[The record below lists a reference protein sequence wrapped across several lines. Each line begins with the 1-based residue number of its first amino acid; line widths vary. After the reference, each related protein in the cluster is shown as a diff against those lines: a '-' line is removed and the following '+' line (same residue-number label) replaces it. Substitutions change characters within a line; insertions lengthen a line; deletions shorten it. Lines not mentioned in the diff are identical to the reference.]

1 MSATHRERAR
11 GPVATTDS
19 FVGRGP
25 ELDKTCALLVGS
37 TRLITLVGPGGIGKT
52 RLATA
57 AVSRFGKA
65 RNTPVFW
72 VRLAR
77 LTKGADAVAIEEEA
91 TASVVEADFSGRS
104 GWEALVDTL
113 TRTDESGHTL
123 QTVLVMDNCEHVL
136 TGAGQVIAEL
146 LAAVPGLTILATSR
160 EAIGWVDEHVV
171 VVPPL
176 TRQEAVTLFKQRAE
190 LTGHPVTDADH
201 GTVVGLICGRAH
213 NHPLC
218 VRLAAARLM
227 RQPLAMIVRELSGEA
242 TDRRLR
248 WSHGPRVGAERRH
261 QGIRD
266 VIAWS
271 YDLCSDKEQLLL
283 DRMSVF
289 AAGYDTNP
297 EDHTCSSLDV
307 GADLEAIEAVC
318 ADPAPEPDHNGKIAV
333 GVAADEVEGLLE
345 RLVDQ
350 SLVTAH
356 ITPSAVRYSMLECIR
371 LFTRERLE
379 ERSTDEVDEPAR
391 FEQRHRRYYRDKVVH
406 VQRHWYSPAEQDLLN
421 WARAACDNI
430 MTAIETSL
438 AAGDPVL
445 GLEISTGLI
454 SLRASFFK
462 GSLRE
467 LLLWTERALQ
477 ATRTLTPQPVEL
489 QVEAMTLVGWL
500 SLLQGNNEDA
510 EQILE
515 DCVSACIDD
524 PKTRQNWRRTPEDD
538 IGLPAPVEFV
548 WGVELMFAHGDPRA
562 IPVLARALDKY
573 RAHGVR
579 GGEARSEWHE
589 ALAASLLGSAGQAM
603 EITRRHLEHAADTG
617 AWSKAWAELPV
628 AIALTK
634 HGDPTEA
641 LTIGHA
647 VLAHQ
652 LAVHDQWGAVWT
664 VHVRIWSLAQIIAD
678 SIAAGSTDSMKL
690 ERLATKTAQLAGAAA
705 TLSAELGVSIDVLS
719 PVAYET
725 SKAVDVARQVLGS
738 DAFATAQQQGS
749 RLRPELCEVQRLALG
764 TLSIEKMPMDHPARE
779 NTLSHW
785 GELSAAE
792 QEVAALAAAGWTNTA
807 IAARRGISRRTVD
820 AQMAAVLQKLMIA
833 SRDDIIGFVPE
844 DQISE
849 VRTEATRQPHRTG
862 QRPRSPRS
870 RK

>member
-1 MSATHRERAR
+1 M
-11 GPVATTDS
+11 
-19 FVGRGP
+19 
-25 ELDKTCALLVGS
+25 
-37 TRLITLVGPGGIGKT
+37 ITLLGPGGIGKT

-57 AVSRFGKA
+57 ALGRFGKA
-65 RNTPVFW
+65 SNTPVFW

-77 LTKGADAVAIEEEA
+77 LAKGADAVAIEEEA

-113 TRTDESGHTL
+113 TRTDESEHTL
-123 QTVLVMDNCEHVL
+123 RTVLVMDNCEHVL
-136 TGAGQVIAEL
+136 TGAGHVIAEL
-146 LAAVPGLTILATSR
+146 LAAVPGLTIVATSR

-176 TRQEAVTLFKQRAE
+176 TREQAVTLFKQRAE
-190 LTGHPVTDADH
+190 FTGHPIADADE

-261 QGIRD
+261 QGVRS

-297 EDHTCSSLDV
+297 EDHTCSALDV

-318 ADPAPEPDHNGKIAV
+318 ADEPAPEPDHNRKIVV
-333 GVAADEVEGLLE
+333 GVAADDVEGLLE

-356 ITPSAVRYSMLECIR
+356 ITPNAVRYSMLECIR
-371 LFTRERLE
+371 LFTRQQLE
-379 ERSTDEVDEPAR
+379 ERSTVEVDEPAR

-406 VQRHWYSPAEQDLLN
+406 VQRNWFSPAEQDLLN

-438 AAGDPVL
+438 TAGEPVV
-445 GLEISTGLI
+445 GLEISAGLI

-467 LLLWTERALQ
+467 LLLWTERALR
-477 ATRTLTPQPVEL
+477 ATRTLTPQPIEL
-489 QVEAMTLVGWL
+489 QVEAMTLIGWL

-515 DCVSACIDD
+515 DCVTACIDD
-524 PKTRQNWRRTPEDD
+524 PKTRQNWRRTPESD

-548 WGVELMFAHGDPRA
+548 WGVELMFAHRDPKA
-562 IPVLARALDKY
+562 IPVLARALEKY
-573 RAHGVR
+573 RALGVR
-579 GGEARSEWHE
+579 GGEARSEWHQ

-603 EITRRHLEHAADTG
+603 EITRRHLEHAADAG

-634 HGDPTEA
+634 HGDPKEA
-641 LTIGHA
+641 LTVGYTI
-647 VLAHQ
+647 LAHQ
-652 LAVHDQWGAVWT
+652 VAVHDQWGAVWT
-664 VHVRIWSLAQIIAD
+664 IHVRIWSLAQVITD
-678 SIAAGSTDSMKL
+678 SIAAGSTDGMELRKV
-690 ERLATKTAQLAGAAA
+690 ATKTAQLAGAAA
-705 TLSAELGVSIDVLS
+705 RLSAELGVSIDGLG

-725 SKAVDVARQVLGS
+725 SKAVDIARQMLGP
-738 DAFATAQQQGS
+738 DAFAAAQQQGS
-749 RLRPELCEVQRLALG
+749 RLRPEFCEVQRLALG

-779 NTLSHW
+779 NTSSHW
-785 GELSAAE
+785 GELTAAE
-792 QEVAALAAAGWTNTA
+792 QQVATLAAAGWTNAA

-820 AQMAAVLQKLMIA
+820 AQMAAIFQKLTIA

-844 DQISE
+844 DQIGE

-862 QRPRSPRS
+862 HRPRSPR
-870 RK
+870 